1 MLEISVNLYRRWQRN
16 YMIRNCVWSYG
27 FQHGNVEN
35 RVDRSHGL
43 GESEY
48 KGVRAGLSD
57 DFERSE
63 EFFGKL
69 LGGSGHAEIL
79 RFNIDSGSDLEL
91 RCRSPAGIRQTL
103 IATLRVGDLDTEFLV
118 ELVQVHS
125 EFSGTDR
132 SHFAFR
138 VHRYIRMITLVR
150 KEWGNPRSGARSIVV
165 GEFRQGEEFRPVVL
179 LIIAVTTE
187 VLFQRLVSSLRLSVA
202 LRVIPGSEVQGHI
215 EDLAQRVE
223 KTRDE
228 LRAAIGGDVRRDSM
242 FREDVEYEQTSQLRR
257 VHFVGRWDK
266 NPLLRKPINNH

>member
-1 MLEISVNLYRRWQRN
+1 VLEISVDLYWRWRRDYTIQ
-16 YMIRNCVWSYG
+16 NCVRSYR

-35 RVDRSHGL
+35 GVDRSHGL

-48 KGVRAGLSD
+48 KGVRASPSD

-63 EFFGKL
+63 ELFGKL
-69 LGGSGHAEIL
+69 SGGSGHAEIL

-103 IATLRVGDLDTEFLV
+103 IVTLRIGDLGMEFLV

-132 SHFAFR
+132 SYFAFR
-138 VHRYIRMITLVR
+138 VHQYIRMITLVR
-150 KEWGNPRSGARSIVV
+150 EEWGNPRSGARSIVV
-165 GEFRQGEEFRPVVL
+165 GEFRQGQEFGPVVL
-179 LIIAVTTE
+179 LIIAVTME
-187 VLFQRLVSSLRLSVA
+187 VLFQRLVSSFRLSVA
-202 LRVIPGSEVQGHI
+202 LRVIPRGEVQGHI
-215 EDLAQRVE
+215 EDLAQRAE

-228 LRAAIGGDVRRDSM
+228 LGAMIGGDVRQDSM
-242 FREDVEYEQTSQLRR
+242 FRQDVEYEQTSQLRR

>member
-1 MLEISVNLYRRWQRN
+1 MLEISIDLYRRWRRD
-16 YMIRNCVWSYG
+16 YMIRNCVQSYR

-35 RVDRSHGL
+35 GVDRSHGL

-69 LGGSGHAEIL
+69 SGGSGRAEIL

-91 RCRSPAGIRQTL
+91 RCRSPAGIHRTL
-103 IATLRVGDLDTEFLV
+103 IATLRIGDLDTEFLV

-132 SHFAFR
+132 SHFAFW

-150 KEWGNPRSGARSIVV
+150 KEWGNPHSGARSIVV
-165 GEFRQGEEFRPVVL
+165 GKFHLGQEFGPVVL

-187 VLFQRLVSSLRLSVA
+187 VLFQHLVSLFHLSVT
-202 LRVIPGSEVQGHI
+202 LWVIPRSKVQGHI
-215 EDLAQRVE
+215 EDLAQQVE

-228 LRAAIGGDVRRDSM
+228 LGAAIGGDVQWNSV
-242 FREDVEYEQTSQLRR
+242 F
-257 VHFVGRWDK
+257 
-266 NPLLRKPINNH
+266 

>member
-1 MLEISVNLYRRWQRN
+1 MLEISVDLYQRWRRD

-35 RVDRSHGL
+35 RVDDSHGL
-43 GESEY
+43 RESEY
-48 KGVRAGLSD
+48 KGVRAGISN

-69 LGGSGHAEIL
+69 PGGSGHAEIL
-79 RFNIDSGSDLEL
+79 RLNIDSGSDLEL
-91 RCRSPAGIRQTL
+91 RCRSPAGIRRTL

-132 SHFAFR
+132 SHFVFR

-150 KEWGNPRSGARSIVV
+150 KEWGNPCSGARSIVV
-165 GEFRQGEEFRPVVL
+165 GEFRQGQEFGPDVL
-179 LIIAVTTE
+179 LIIAVTME
-187 VLFQRLVSSLRLSVA
+187 VLFQRLVSSFCLSVA
-202 LRVIPGSEVQGHI
+202 LRVIPRGEVQGHI
-215 EDLAQRVE
+215 EDLAQRAE

-228 LRAAIGGDVRRDSM
+228 LGATIRGDMRRDS
-242 FREDVEYEQTSQLRR
+242 V
-257 VHFVGRWDK
+257 VG
-266 NPLLRKPINNH
+266 

>member
-1 MLEISVNLYRRWQRN
+1 MLEISVNLYRRWQRD
-16 YMIRNCVWSYG
+16 YTIQNCVWSYG

-35 RVDRSHGL
+35 GVDSSHGL

-48 KGVRAGLSD
+48 KGVRAGFSN

-69 LGGSGHAEIL
+69 PGGSGHVEIL
-79 RFNIDSGSDLEL
+79 RLNIDSGSNLEL
-91 RCRSPAGIRQTL
+91 QCQGPTGIRRTL
-103 IATLRVGDLDTEFLV
+103 IATLRISDLGTEFLV

-132 SHFAFR
+132 SYFAFR
-138 VHRYIRMITLVR
+138 VHRYIQMITLVR
-150 KEWGNPRSGARSIVV
+150 EEWGNPRSGARSIVV

-187 VLFQRLVSSLRLSVA
+187 VLFQRLVSSFRLSVA
-202 LRVIPGSEVQGHI
+202 LRVIPRSEVQGHI
-215 EDLAQRVE
+215 EDLAQRAE

-228 LRAAIGGDVRRDSM
+228 LGAAIGGDV
-242 FREDVEYEQTSQLRR
+242 
-257 VHFVGRWDK
+257 
-266 NPLLRKPINNH
+266 

>member
-1 MLEISVNLYRRWQRN
+1 MLEISVDFYWRWRRD
-16 YMIRNCVWSYG
+16 YMIRNCVRSYG

-43 GESEY
+43 GELEY
-48 KGVRAGLSD
+48 EGVRAGLSD

-63 EFFGKL
+63 ELFGKL
-69 LGGSGHAEIL
+69 AGGSGRTEIL
-79 RFNIDSGSDLEL
+79 RFNVDSGSDLEL
-91 RCRSPAGIRQTL
+91 RCRSPAGIRWTL
-103 IATLRVGDLDTEFLV
+103 IAMLRIGDLGTEFLV

-125 EFSGTDR
+125 EFSGMDR

-165 GEFRQGEEFRPVVL
+165 GEFCQGEEFRPVVL
-179 LIIAVTTE
+179 LIIAVTME
-187 VLFQRLVSSLRLSVA
+187 VLFQRLVSSFRLSVA
-202 LRVIPGSEVQGHI
+202 LRVIPRSEVQGHI
-215 EDLAQRVE
+215 EDLAQRAE

-228 LRAAIGGDVRRDSM
+228 LGAAIRGDVRRDSV
-242 FREDVEYEQTSQLRR
+242 FREDVEYEQTSQLCG
-257 VHFVGRWDK
+257 VHFISHWDK

>member
-1 MLEISVNLYRRWQRN
+1 MLEISVDLYQRWRRD
-16 YMIRNCVWSYG
+16 YTIRNCVRSYG

-69 LGGSGHAEIL
+69 SGGSGHVEIL
-79 RFNIDSGSDLEL
+79 HFNIDSGSDLEL
-91 RCRSPAGIRQTL
+91 RCRSPAGIHRTL
-103 IATLRVGDLDTEFLV
+103 IATLRIGDLDTEFLV

-132 SHFAFR
+132 SHFAFW

-165 GEFRQGEEFRPVVL
+165 GEFHQGQEFGPVVL

-202 LRVIPGSEVQGHI
+202 LQVIPRSEVQGHI
-215 EDLAQRVE
+215 EDLAQQAE

-228 LRAAIGGDVRRDSM
+228 LRAMIRGDVRQNSV
-242 FREDVEYEQTSQLRR
+242 FREDMEYEQMSQLHR
-257 VHFVGRWDK
+257 VHFVGHQDE